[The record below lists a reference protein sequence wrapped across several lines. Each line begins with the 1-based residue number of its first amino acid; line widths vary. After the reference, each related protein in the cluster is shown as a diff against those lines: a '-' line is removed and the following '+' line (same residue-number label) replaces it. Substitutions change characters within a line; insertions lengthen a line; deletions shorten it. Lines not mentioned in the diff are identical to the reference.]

1 MVDLNRIA
9 ILIVAVAL
17 VSVMGISDG
26 GTVTLTGTCTSAILT
41 PSSNSITFSIS
52 NSGNDS
58 AVGVSVTPVFPG
70 MSVAATG
77 SSQTLLPPGGILS
90 YLFESSG
97 MPENGSYAGHFYVTY
112 DQGQSQFHAIFP
124 CMVDI
129 GGIAT
134 SDITVSSVK
143 QLQNGSIVVA
153 VDNSGNASLENVSI
167 SSYAPEPLVITP
179 HSLSVSLAPGTST
192 VVFSMPDKPPE
203 GASYVSDFAVS
214 YAFNG
219 VHYAS
224 VYTYSIGASTASGNG
239 ISAYLIKNIVW
250 LLLAVTIAA
259 LLVLIAAS
267 LLAKR
272 GEAD

>member
-1 MVDLNRIA
+1 MADLNRIA

-17 VSVMGISDG
+17 VSAMGISDG

-153 VDNSGNASLENVSI
+153 VDNSGNASPVALFFSKLGTSI
-167 SSYAPEPLVITP
+167 TLRLAFFARMLI
-179 HSLSVSLAPGTST
+179 SVSTPNP
-192 VVFSMPDKPPE
+192 FS
-203 GASYVSDFAVS
+203 S
-214 YAFNG
+214 N
-219 VHYAS
+219 
-224 VYTYSIGASTASGNG
+224 
-239 ISAYLIKNIVW
+239 LIDE
-250 LLLAVTIAA
+250 TA
-259 LLVLIAAS
+259 LLEK
-267 LLAKR
+267 LLYP
-272 GEAD
+272 